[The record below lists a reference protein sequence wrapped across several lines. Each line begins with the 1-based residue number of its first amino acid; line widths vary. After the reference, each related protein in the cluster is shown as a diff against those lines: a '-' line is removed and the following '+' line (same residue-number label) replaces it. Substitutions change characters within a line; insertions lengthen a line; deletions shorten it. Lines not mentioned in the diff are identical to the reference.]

1 MKRIL
6 LLIPI
11 LIIGVSAIHAQNTC
25 ADQLKVAQRS
35 FDDGLLDDIP
45 QLLENCMKDGFT
57 DEEKT
62 NAYKLLIQTYLFS
75 ENNEK
80 ADVVMMQFLN
90 EFPSYGIA
98 VNDPKEFINLY
109 NTYRTKPIFKVEF
122 KGGAAFCMPSPV
134 QYYGTGDIATNKPT
148 YKAKLGYNFELNYLN
163 NLYKN
168 FDYSIGVS
176 YTISNLD
183 YSNKPNVYSTVT
195 GLFKNHYIGFPV
207 AARYNFDILGITF
220 FAKGGFEPVYLLQ
233 STVDLIRTDN
243 IASRQEPFTGTE
255 DLMSSHRK
263 FDIRPLVAVGA
274 SVKVFQIYTLNFA
287 AGFKFSTMIQ
297 TNPNKYYSNPLL
309 MEKYFFA
316 EDDLL
321 LNQSYISVSV
331 IRPIYNPKKI
341 R

>member
-6 LLIPI
+6 LLLSIV
-11 LIIGVSAIHAQNTC
+11 IICASTLRAQNTC

-45 QLLENCMKDGFT
+45 QILAGCMKNGFT
-57 DEEKT
+57 KEEKT

-80 ADVVMMQFLN
+80 ADEVMMQFLN
-90 EFPSYGIA
+90 DFPSYTLTT
-98 VNDPKEFINLY
+98 NDPKEFINLFG
-109 NTYRTKPIFKVEF
+109 TYRTKPIFKVEV
-122 KGGAAFCMPSPV
+122 KVGATFCMPSPV
-134 QYYGTGDIATNKPT
+134 QYYGTGDITTNKPT
-148 YKAKLGYNFELNYLN
+148 YKSKLGYNFELNYLN
-163 NLYKN
+163 TLYKN

-176 YTISNLD
+176 YTLSNLN
-183 YSNKPNVYSTVT
+183 YSNNPNDYSTVT
-195 GLFKNHYIGFPV
+195 GVFKNTYIGLPI
-207 AARYNFDILGITF
+207 AARYNFSVKGITF

-233 STVDLIRTDN
+233 SSVDLTRKDN
-243 IASRQEPFTGTE
+243 VTTRQEPFTGTE
-255 DLMSSHRK
+255 DLLASHQK
-263 FDIRPLVAVGA
+263 FDIRPLLAFGV

-297 TNPNKYYSNPLL
+297 TNKNKYYSNPLL

-321 LNQSYISVSV
+321 LNQSYLSFSI
-331 IRPIYNPKKI
+331 IRPIYKPKKI